1 MGKTWMLVLRRLFA
15 VQPLDRVQPDEEGPK
30 LRRVLGW
37 PGLIAIGLGTMLGGI
52 FTTIGVG
59 AQAAGPGVILGFL
72 ISGIACIFVALCYAE
87 FASMVPVAGSAYTY
101 AYATLGEVVAWVI
114 GWDLI
119 LEYGISAAPVA
130 SSWSGYVQ
138 DLLHS
143 LGITLPSWAQT
154 AHLALATRPFHL
166 GPLELALPTALN
178 AGASQ
183 VDVIAAAGVLGM
195 SVLLAIGIKESAGTN
210 ATFVALQIL
219 AFLLFIAGCARFVSH
234 AHLVPFAPL
243 GIHGIV
249 QSAALVFF
257 AYIGFDT
264 VTVASEEST
273 NPQRDV
279 PIGII
284 GSLIIGGILYMIIAY
299 ITVGIVPWQHI
310 ESNSAMSQAARL
322 AGNSPL
328 FVGLVTLGAI
338 AGNISVMLTSLLGQT
353 RIFYVMARD
362 RLLPAAVS
370 KVHPRF
376 RTPARMTMITGVIVA
391 LMAAVIPL
399 EKLLE
404 LVNIGT
410 LSAFAIVCLG
420 VLILRFTHPEA
431 KRPFRAPAGPLVSIL
446 GLLMCLYL
454 IFFGLAVP
462 TLLRFVVWF
471 AVGMVIY
478 ALYGYRHSRLRTEIL
493 AAARSTREEDVHG
506 TVGSDEAAAP

>member
-1 MGKTWMLVLRRLFA
+1 VSLKQLFA
-15 VQPLDRVQPDEEGPK
+15 VQPLDRVRPDEEGPK

-37 PGLIAIGLGTMLGGI
+37 PALVAIGLGTMLGGV

-59 AQAAGPGVILGFL
+59 AQVAGPGVILGFL
-72 ISGIACIFVALCYAE
+72 ASGVVCIFVALCYAE

-101 AYATLGEVVAWVI
+101 AYATLGELIAWVI

-138 DLLHS
+138 DLLRS
-143 LGITLPSWAQT
+143 IGITLPAWAQT
-154 AHLALATRPFHL
+154 AKLDLSMAPVQIGSMHLNMIQAINLAGTQIDVTAAL
-166 GPLELALPTALN
+166 
-178 AGASQ
+178 
-183 VDVIAAAGVLGM
+183 GVLGM
-195 SVLLAIGIKESAGTN
+195 SVLLAIGIRESAGTN
-210 ATFVALQIL
+210 SAFVILQIV
-219 AFLLFIAGCARFVSH
+219 AFVVFIFGSIAAVS
-234 AHLVPFAPL
+234 AKHLHPIAPTGVN
-243 GIHGIV
+243 GIL

-264 VTVASEEST
+264 VTVASEESK
-273 NPQRDV
+273 NPRRDV

-284 GSLIIGGILYMIIAY
+284 GSLVIGGILYMLVAY

-310 ESNSAMSQAARL
+310 DSNAAMSQAARM
-322 AGNSPL
+322 AGNAPI
-328 FVGLVTLGAI
+328 FVAFVTIGAI

-362 RLLPAAVS
+362 RLLPASVA
-370 KVHPRF
+370 KIHPRF
-376 RTPARMTMITGVIVA
+376 HTPARMTMITGVVVA
-391 LMAAVIPL
+391 IMAAIIPL

-420 VLILRFTHPEA
+420 VLILRYVHPNA
-431 KRPFRAPAGPLVSIL
+431 SRPFKAPAGPLVAIL
-446 GLLMCLYL
+446 GLIGCLYL
-454 IFFGLAVP
+454 IIQLPVP

-471 AVGMVIY
+471 TIGVIIY
-478 ALYGYRHSRLRTEIL
+478 GFYGYKHSRLRSQTL
-493 AAARSTREEDVHG
+493 AAGAPGRGEHG
-506 TVGSDEAAAP
+506 SA